1 MKEIQRVGYRLA
13 ILRVQSDSH
22 AEGLLSRGTNRSVI
36 GVTVYSVSLECEA
49 LGSELHGQ
57 HLIPSPPR
65 PATSGD
71 VARVCL
77 PPRPLPRESVLA
89 PVKPC
94 SLSLPEAASPEL
106 VPQTEPRSLIWETAG
121 VGACEPGVEVGSSG
135 RWERAVT
142 MLSAP
147 VASKQGPTCQWP

>member
-1 MKEIQRVGYRLA
+1 MKEIQRVGYQLA
-13 ILRVQSDSH
+13 ILRVRSDSR
-22 AEGLLSRGTNRSVI
+22 AEELLSRGMNRSVI
-36 GVTVYSVSLECEA
+36 GVTVYSVSLECKA

-71 VARVCL
+71 LARVCL

-94 SLSLPEAASPEL
+94 SLS
-106 VPQTEPRSLIWETAG
+106 VPPK
-121 VGACEPGVEVGSSG
+121 GSQS
-135 RWERAVT
+135 
-142 MLSAP
+142 
-147 VASKQGPTCQWP
+147 